1 MGIGE
6 LEKITMSPRLNR
18 MWLLPVLLLASQSWA
33 LGLGDIRLS
42 SALNEPLRAEIQLLG
57 ATPEEMENLRVQL
70 ASLETFERYDLDRPL
85 FLSRLQFRLIR
96 SGSSDGNI
104 VSITSV
110 EPVTEPFITF
120 LVEASWTRGR
130 LLREYTLLLDPPTFA
145 PPPVTQSTQA
155 ITAPTRAAQTDSG
168 QIQRP
173 APQQPA
179 PTMEPEPVVQA
190 PVEAPAPSAQI
201 EEPSAFEPA
210 PEPAPAFD
218 EVDFDRTTG
227 GEVLVLRG
235 DTLWAITSRV
245 RPDSRLTMNQTMLA
259 IFEANPQAFAG
270 NINVMSAGATLR
282 IPSADE
288 IFRISRGDALAEV
301 QRQNAAWGGAAPDID
316 TQTQPALTLLPP
328 DDDVGVFDDDVDQA
342 GVDDAAQ
349 ALIDADET
357 RINEIEALLADHQ
370 DSLIVLTDNE
380 LAALRVELA
389 ELRGEE
395 PPEPMPV
402 EDIIDETLADETIE
416 DPFVDEGEDELVADE
431 FVDDELEPTAVDEDL
446 VADEDLVDDTAAPVE
461 AEDTTPATVVAVDTP
476 RRQVSLLDTIL
487 GYVNSIWGIIGGAL
501 IIAVGLLVWF
511 ARRAGGGDDEDSTG
525 MWESLEQDDIDEE
538 TMAST
543 ERLRALAK
551 EDDSA
556 IVVVEQETAPPRSIE
571 DSMAETFEMPAV
583 EEQVSVTETIVEA
596 AGPEPVADSPIE
608 DSMIDTFE
616 MPAADEIEATDF
628 SPGFDETPEFDETS
642 GLDETAEVPVDISAE
657 TSAEISGD
665 ETAEVPIEEPVEEH
679 ISSMVDESA
688 VAEITPDTLLDD
700 TFHSDTAINLDQADP
715 VAEADFHM
723 AYGLY
728 DQAADLI
735 NGALEVDPERED
747 LLAKL
752 CEIYFVWGNRD
763 AFIDAAD
770 KLRGVASGDENPE
783 WDKIVIMGQQI
794 AADHEMFSGVSPAA
808 ATKAVD
814 LSFEGGED
822 AGELDIDFEATEG
835 DATQAVDLSFD
846 APTDEGGDLD
856 IDFEAGASGQAE
868 VIDLG
873 EEGAEPSTADSFLE
887 EDTSEMPA
895 AGSDSPT
902 IEQQFDSLDET
913 GEMPATEEA
922 ASDDATEIANVFDDE
937 HAAATR
943 PPTDETAEIDLD
955 DLGLD
960 LEGIDDTQIAG
971 DDDLDDQISGLDDT
985 SESQT
990 IDDLTITGKNLAVGE
1005 EQLGATGIQRAL
1017 SDDDMTSETGEIP
1030 AIEEPTDTNLALPDT
1045 KSIDDTDVEID
1056 IGLLDAT
1063 GQTQA
1068 LSDDMAVDTAAD
1080 AGASLSDEDET
1091 MLAGLSSDE
1100 STVLAPDVDLDF
1112 AKTQELDETGEVP
1125 ALGGEMA
1132 PDVDMDDLTGIL
1144 EVTQVGDSADAD
1156 RDAETAQMPHVTQT
1170 DIDPDAVDLDIG
1182 DDSPTMAA
1190 SPDDVAGDSDDART
1204 MTEVGTKLDLARAY
1218 VDMGDPNGARSILE
1232 EVLNEGDEGQRQQA
1246 QQLLESM
1253 PSG

>member
-33 LGLGDIRLS
+33 LGLGEIRLS
-42 SALNEPLRAEIQLLG
+42 SALNEPLRAEIELLA
-57 ATPEEMENLRVQL
+57 ATPEELENLRVQL

-85 FLSRLQFRLIR
+85 FLSRLQFRIIR
-96 SGSSDGNI
+96 SGSIDGNT

-110 EPVTEPFITF
+110 EPVTEPFMTF

-145 PPPVTQSTQA
+145 PPPVTQSTPA
-155 ITAPTRAAQTDSG
+155 ITAPARAAQTDSG

-173 APQQPA
+173 APQQAPPA
-179 PTMEPEPVVQA
+179 MEPEPVVQA
-190 PVEAPAPSAQI
+190 PVQAPAPSAPVD
-201 EEPSAFEPA
+201 EPAAFEPA
-210 PEPAPAFD
+210 AEPAPAFD
-218 EVDFDRTTG
+218 VADFDTTSG
-227 GEVLVLRG
+227 GEVLIVRG
-235 DTLWAITSRV
+235 DTLWSITSRV

-301 QRQNAAWGGAAPDID
+301 QRQNAAWGGVAPDID

-328 DDDVGVFDDDVDQA
+328 DDDVGVFDDDVDEPA
-342 GVDDAAQ
+342 VEDPAQ
-349 ALIDADET
+349 ALIDADEA
-357 RINEIEALLADHQ
+357 RINEIEVLLADHQ

-380 LAALRVELA
+380 LAALRAELA

-402 EDIIDETLADETIE
+402 EEVADETID
-416 DPFVDEGEDELVADE
+416 DPFVDETDEELVADE

-446 VADEDLVDDTAAPVE
+446 VADEDLVDTTAPVE
-461 AEDTTPATVVAVDTP
+461 DAAAEAEETTAATTEVVDTP
-476 RRQVSLLDTIL
+476 PRRQPSLLDTIL

-511 ARRAGGGDDEDSTG
+511 ARRAGGGEDEDSTG

-583 EEQVSVTETIVEA
+583 EEQASVTETIVEA
-596 AGPEPVADSPIE
+596 TAPEPVADSPVE

-628 SPGFDETPEFDETS
+628 SA
-642 GLDETAEVPVDISAE
+642 GLDDTAEVPADLSTDISTDISAE
-657 TSAEISGD
+657 TSAEMSLD
-665 ETAEVPIEEPVEEH
+665 ETAEVPFEEPVEEH
-679 ISSMVDESA
+679 ISSMVDEA
-688 VAEITPDTLLDD
+688 PVAEITPDTLLDD

-735 NGALEVDPERED
+735 NGALEVEPERED

-763 AFIDAAD
+763 AFIDAAG
-770 KLRGVASGDENPE
+770 KLSGVTSGEANAE

-794 AADHEMFSGVSPAA
+794 ASDHEMFSGVSPAA

-846 APTDEGGDLD
+846 AAPDEGGDLD
-856 IDFEAGASGQAE
+856 IDFEAGASGAAE

-873 EEGAEPSTADSFLE
+873 EEGADFE
-887 EDTSEMPA
+887 EDTSEMPVA
-895 AGSDSPT
+895 ESDAPT
-902 IEQQFDSLDET
+902 IEQQFDSLDAT
-913 GEMPATEEA
+913 GEMPSADEA
-922 ASDDATEIANVFDDE
+922 APDDATEIANVFDDE
-937 HAAATR
+937 QAEATR
-943 PPTDETAEIDLD
+943 PPADATAEIDLD

-971 DDDLDDQISGLDDT
+971 DDDLDDQISGLDET

-990 IDDLTITGKNLAVGE
+990 VDDLTITGKNLAVGE

-1017 SDDDMTSETGEIP
+1017 NIDDESAETGEVP

-1068 LSDDMAVDTAAD
+1068 LSDDMAVDTSTD
-1080 AGASLSDEDET
+1080 AGASLSEEDET
-1091 MLAGLSSDE
+1091 QLASLASDE

-1125 ALGGEMA
+1125 ALGGETA
-1132 PDVDMDDLTGIL
+1132 PNVDMDDDLTGIL
-1144 EVTQVGDSADAD
+1144 EVTQMGDSADAD
-1156 RDAETAQMPHVTQT
+1156 REAETAQMPHVTQT
-1170 DIDPDAVDLDIG
+1170 EIDPDAVDLDIG

-1190 SPDDVAGDSDDART
+1190 SPDDLAGEESDDART

>member
-1 MGIGE
+1 
-6 LEKITMSPRLNR
+6 MSPRLNR

-33 LGLGDIRLS
+33 LGLGEIRLN
-42 SALNEPLRAEIQLLG
+42 SALNEPLRAEIELLSV
-57 ATPEEMENLRVQL
+57 TPEELENLRVQL
-70 ASLETFERYDLDRPL
+70 ASPETFERYDLDRPMY
-85 FLSRLQFRLIR
+85 FSRLQFRIIR

-130 LLREYTLLLDPPTFA
+130 LLREYTVLLDPPTFA
-145 PPPVTQSTQA
+145 PPPVTQSTPA
-155 ITAPTRAAQTDSG
+155 ITVPTRAAQTDSG
-168 QIQRP
+168 QIRRP
-173 APQQPA
+173 APQQAA

-190 PVEAPAPSAQI
+190 PVQQAEPVAPV
-201 EEPSAFEPA
+201 EEPPVFEPA
-210 PEPAPAFD
+210 PEPAFEEA
-218 EVDFDRTTG
+218 DFDTTSA

-235 DTLWAITSRV
+235 DTLWSITSRV
-245 RPDSRLTMNQTMLA
+245 RPDSRLSMNQTMLA
-259 IFEANPQAFAG
+259 IFEANPEAFAG
-270 NINVMSAGATLR
+270 NINIMSAGATLR

-328 DDDVGVFDDDVDQA
+328 DDDVGVFDDDVDQPA
-342 GVDDAAQ
+342 VEDPAQ
-349 ALIDADET
+349 ALIDADEA
-357 RINEIEALLADHQ
+357 RINEIEALMADHQ

-380 LAALRVELA
+380 LAALRAELA

-395 PPEPMPV
+395 PPEPLPV
-402 EDIIDETLADETIE
+402 EDVVDEALADETFE
-416 DPFVDEGEDELVADE
+416 DPFVDEGDDELVADE

-446 VADEDLVDDTAAPVE
+446 VADEDLAADTAAP
-461 AEDTTPATVVAVDTP
+461 AEDTVAGAEDTAPATAEFVDTP
-476 RRQVSLLDTIL
+476 PRRVSLLDTIL

-511 ARRAGGGDDEDSTG
+511 ARRAGGGEDEDSTG
-525 MWESLEQDDIDEE
+525 MWESLEQDDIDDE

-556 IVVVEQETAPPRSIE
+556 IVVVEQETTPPRSIE

-583 EEQVSVTETIVEA
+583 EEQASVTETIVEA
-596 AGPEPVADSPIE
+596 TAAQPAIDSPVE

-616 MPAADEIEATDF
+616 MPAADEMEATDF
-628 SPGFDETPEFDETS
+628 SAGLDDTAEVPADLSADLPADISAATS
-642 GLDETAEVPVDISAE
+642 VDMPLDETAEVPL
-657 TSAEISGD
+657 
-665 ETAEVPIEEPVEEH
+665 EEPVEEH
-679 ISSMVDESA
+679 IASMVDESP

-735 NGALEVDPERED
+735 NGALEVEPERED

-763 AFIDAAD
+763 AFIDAAG
-770 KLRGVASGDENPE
+770 KLRGVTSGEANAE

-794 AADHEMFSGVSPAA
+794 AGDHDLFSGVSPAA

-846 APTDEGGDLD
+846 AATDEGGGLD

-873 EEGAEPSTADSFLE
+873 EEGAESPTVDSFLE
-887 EDTSEMPA
+887 EDTSEMPL
-895 AGSDSPT
+895 AGSDAPT
-902 IEQQFDSLDET
+902 IEQQFDSLDAT
-913 GEMPATEEA
+913 GEMPSTA
-922 ASDDATEIANVFDDE
+922 DDATEIASVFDDE
-937 HAAATR
+937 QATASRPAADA
-943 PPTDETAEIDLD
+943 TAEIDLD

-960 LEGIDDTQIAG
+960 LEGMDDTQIAG
-971 DDDLDDQISGLDDT
+971 DDDLEDQISGLDDT

-990 IDDLTITGKNLAVGE
+990 IDDLTVTGKNLAVGE
-1005 EQLGATGIQRAL
+1005 EQLGATGIQKAL
-1017 SDDDMTSETGEIP
+1017 QIDDESAATGEMP
-1030 AIEEPTDTNLALPDT
+1030 TLEDPTDTNLALPES

-1056 IGLLDAT
+1056 IALLDAT

-1068 LSDDMAVDTAAD
+1068 LSEDMAVDTSSD
-1080 AGASLSDEDET
+1080 VGASLSDEEET
-1091 MLAGLSSDE
+1091 MLASLDGDE

-1112 AKTQELDETGEVP
+1112 AKTQEIDETGEVP
-1125 ALGGEMA
+1125 ALGGEPA
-1132 PDVDMDDLTGIL
+1132 ADVDEDDLTGIL
-1144 EVTQVGDSADAD
+1144 EVTQTGDAADAD

-1170 DIDPDAVDLDIG
+1170 DIDPDAVDLNIG

-1190 SPDDVAGDSDDART
+1190 SAEEIADESDEART
-1204 MTEVGTKLDLARAY
+1204 MTEIGTKLDLARAY

>member
-1 MGIGE
+1 
-6 LEKITMSPRLNR
+6 MSPRLNR

-33 LGLGDIRLS
+33 LGLGEIRLN
-42 SALNEPLRAEIQLLG
+42 SALNEPLRAEIELLSV
-57 ATPEEMENLRVQL
+57 TPDELENLRVQL
-70 ASLETFERYDLDRPL
+70 ASAETFERYGLDRPMY
-85 FLSRLQFRLIR
+85 LSRLQFRIIR
-96 SGSSDGNI
+96 PGSGDGNI

-130 LLREYTLLLDPPTFA
+130 LLREYTVLLDPPTFA
-145 PPPVTQSTQA
+145 PPPVTQSTPA

-168 QIQRP
+168 QIRRP
-173 APQQPA
+173 APQQAA
-179 PTMEPEPVVQA
+179 PTMQPEPVVQA
-190 PVEAPAPSAQI
+190 PVQQAEPVAPV
-201 EEPSAFEPA
+201 EEPPVFEPA
-210 PEPAPAFD
+210 PEPAFEEA
-218 EVDFDRTTG
+218 DFDTTSG

-235 DTLWAITSRV
+235 DTLWSITSRV
-245 RPDSRLTMNQTMLA
+245 RPDSRLSMNQTMLA
-259 IFEANPQAFAG
+259 IFEANPGAFAG
-270 NINVMSAGATLR
+270 NINIMSAGATLR

-328 DDDVGVFDDDVDQA
+328 DDDVGVFDDDVDQPA
-342 GVDDAAQ
+342 VEDPAQ
-349 ALIDADET
+349 VLIDADEA
-357 RINEIEALLADHQ
+357 RINEIEALMADHQ

-380 LAALRVELA
+380 LAALRAELA

-395 PPEPMPV
+395 PPEPLPV
-402 EDIIDETLADETIE
+402 EDVVDEALADETFE
-416 DPFVDEGEDELVADE
+416 DPFVDEGDDELVADE
-431 FVDDELEPTAVDEDL
+431 FADDELEPTAVDEDL
-446 VADEDLVDDTAAPVE
+446 VADEDLAADT
-461 AEDTTPATVVAVDTP
+461 AEDTVAGAEDTAPTTAEFVDTP
-476 RRQVSLLDTIL
+476 PRRVSLLDTIL

-511 ARRAGGGDDEDSTG
+511 ARRAGGGEDEDSTG
-525 MWESLEQDDIDEE
+525 MWESLEQDDIDDE

-556 IVVVEQETAPPRSIE
+556 IVVVEQETTPPRSIE

-583 EEQVSVTETIVEA
+583 EEQASVTETIVEA
-596 AGPEPVADSPIE
+596 TAAQPAIDSPVE

-616 MPAADEIEATDF
+616 MPAADELEATDF
-628 SPGFDETPEFDETS
+628 SA
-642 GLDETAEVPVDISAE
+642 GLDETAEVPADLSADISAA
-657 TSAEISGD
+657 TSVD
-665 ETAEVPIEEPVEEH
+665 MPLDDTAEVPIEEPVEEH
-679 ISSMVDESA
+679 IASMVDESP

-735 NGALEVDPERED
+735 NGALEVEPDRED

-763 AFIDAAD
+763 AFVDAAG
-770 KLRGVASGDENPE
+770 KLRGVTSGEANPE

-794 AADHEMFSGVSPAA
+794 AADHELFSGVSPAA

-846 APTDEGGDLD
+846 ALTDEGGGLD

-873 EEGAEPSTADSFLE
+873 EEGAESPTVDSFLE
-887 EDTSEMPA
+887 EDTSEMPL
-895 AGSDSPT
+895 AGSDAPT
-902 IEQQFDSLDET
+902 IEQQFDSLDAT
-913 GEMPATEEA
+913 GEMPSTA
-922 ASDDATEIANVFDDE
+922 DDATEIASVFDDE
-937 HAAATR
+937 QATASRPAADA
-943 PPTDETAEIDLD
+943 TAEIDLD

-960 LEGIDDTQIAG
+960 LEGMDDTQIAG
-971 DDDLDDQISGLDDT
+971 DDDLEDQISSLDET

-1005 EQLGATGIQRAL
+1005 EQLGATGIQKAL
-1017 SDDDMTSETGEIP
+1017 QIDDESAATGEMP
-1030 AIEEPTDTNLALPDT
+1030 ALEDPTDTNLALPDS

-1056 IGLLDAT
+1056 IALLDAT

-1068 LSDDMAVDTAAD
+1068 LSEDMAVDTSSD
-1080 AGASLSDEDET
+1080 VGASLSDEEET
-1091 MLAGLSSDE
+1091 MLASLDGDE

-1112 AKTQELDETGEVP
+1112 AKTQEIDETGEVP
-1125 ALGGEMA
+1125 ALGGELA
-1132 PDVDMDDLTGIL
+1132 ADVDEDDLTGIL
-1144 EVTQVGDSADAD
+1144 EVTQTGDGADAD

-1170 DIDPDAVDLDIG
+1170 DIDPDAVDLNIG

-1190 SPDDVAGDSDDART
+1190 SAEEIADDSDEART
-1204 MTEVGTKLDLARAY
+1204 MTEIGTKLDLARAY